1 VDTDRWEQIQELFER
16 ILALPDDQREGAIES
31 ACADD
36 PALRDELR
44 ALIRADSEGS
54 VLDFGLGEVA
64 RDVLERAEPGI
75 RTIGPYRVI
84 RELGRGGM
92 GVVYLAE
99 RDDLRSRVA
108 IKVLR
113 DATLSPLRRARFARE
128 QRTLAQLGHPS
139 IARIF
144 DAGVLDD
151 GTPYFV
157 MEHVDG
163 VSITEFCARHALPVR
178 DRLGLFREACAA
190 VLHAHRRAV
199 IHRDLKPSN
208 ILVTESDAG
217 PAAVRLLD
225 FGIAKQLEEL
235 GAPADQTQTGLIP
248 MTPAYAAPEQLRGEP
263 VGVHTDVYA
272 LGRILYE
279 LLTAKPAYDLGRAS
293 PLEAESLIR
302 AREPPRPSA
311 SARSGARTGAS
322 VPGARDLPR
331 SAWAELDVVC
341 GAAMHPDPERRYGS
355 VEALLRDL
363 DHLDRGEPLEARPDS
378 IRYRTRR
385 FVGRNR
391 QPIAAAAA
399 MSLVLL
405 GIIGFYTARLADQRD
420 RARIEAEKAAQ
431 ISNYLI
437 DLFEA
442 GDPFNPE
449 AGELNVQSLLERGER
464 RAAELASQP
473 ELKAQMLDVLG
484 RLYTRLSEYDR
495 AEKLLRRALMLRRDA
510 DPLEYADTRSHLSSV
525 FVHAGQYDSAEV
537 ALREALAI
545 RERRLPPNH
554 PDLATNLDELGVVLG
569 YRGDHEAAGELYR
582 MALRIRRTIHRQPHE
597 DLGISLSNLAVN
609 LYQQGEYEAAE
620 RYYREA
626 LAVEN
631 VALGPDHPSVATTM
645 ANLGMLYDEVGNS
658 VAADSL
664 LSGALRIRRAR
675 LGDQHFETAMSLS
688 QIGGMLLRRGEHDSA
703 EPYLREA
710 LAARERLH
718 GSEHPGVA
726 TALNGLAQVHGHRRE
741 FDAAEALMRRAIE
754 IYAASLGERHR
765 FTGVALCNLANL
777 QMERGD
783 HLGSDES
790 FRAGLDILAEVH
802 SPGHPE
808 LAHNRSRYGELLV
821 ERQRYE
827 DAEPLLVDAHR
838 TLRDQ
843 LGEDNERTRAAAGR
857 VARLYTAWDRPER
870 AEPFLPAAAPDA
882 D

>member
-1 VDTDRWEQIQELFER
+1 
-16 ILALPDDQREGAIES
+16 
-31 ACADD
+31 
-36 PALRDELR
+36 
-44 ALIRADSEGS
+44 
-54 VLDFGLGEVA
+54 
-64 RDVLERAEPGI
+64 
-75 RTIGPYRVI
+75 
-84 RELGRGGM
+84 
-92 GVVYLAE
+92 
-99 RDDLRSRVA
+99 
-108 IKVLR
+108 
-113 DATLSPLRRARFARE
+113 
-128 QRTLAQLGHPS
+128 
-139 IARIF
+139 
-144 DAGVLDD
+144 
-151 GTPYFV
+151 
-157 MEHVDG
+157 
-163 VSITEFCARHALPVR
+163 
-178 DRLGLFREACAA
+178 
-190 VLHAHRRAV
+190 V

-420 RARIEAEKAAQ
+420 RARIEAEKGGADQQLPHRSLRGRGSVQPGSRRTERAVAAR
-431 ISNYLI
+431 
-437 DLFEA
+437 A
-442 GDPFNPE
+442 
-449 AGELNVQSLLERGER
+449 R
-464 RAAELASQP
+464 RAAARRSSRPSRSSRLRCSTCSGASTP
-473 ELKAQMLDVLG
+473 GSASTIARRSFSVERSYCDA
-484 RLYTRLSEYDR
+484 TRTR
-495 AEKLLRRALMLRRDA
+495 W
-510 DPLEYADTRSHLSSV
+510 EYADTRSHLSSV

-675 LGDQHFETAMSLS
+675 LGDLHFETAMSLS

-718 GSEHPGVA
+718 GCEHPGVA

-827 DAEPLLVDAHR
+827 DAEPLLIDAHR

>member
-1 VDTDRWEQIQELFER
+1 MDGARWEQLQDLFDR
-16 ILALPDDQREGAIES
+16 ILALPEDQREDAIAS
-31 ACADD
+31 ACAAD
-36 PALRDELR
+36 PSLGEEVRALLR
-44 ALIRADSEGS
+44 ADAQGS
-54 VLDFGLGEVA
+54 VLDHALGEVA
-64 RDVLERAEPGI
+64 RDVLERAVPEI
-75 RTIGPYRVI
+75 RTLGPYRVI

-128 QRTLAQLGHPS
+128 QQTLAQLGHPS
-139 IARIF
+139 IARLY

-157 MEHVDG
+157 MEFVDG
-163 VSITEFCARHALPVR
+163 LPITDFCTRNSIGLR
-178 DRLGLFREACAA
+178 DRLGLFRDACEAA
-190 VLHAHRRAV
+190 LHAHRRAV

-208 ILVTESDAG
+208 ILVTEADHG
-217 PAAVRLLD
+217 RPAVRLLD
-225 FGIAKQLEEL
+225 FGIAKQLEDL
-235 GAPADQTQTGLIP
+235 GAPADQTQTGLIA

-279 LLTAKPAYDLGRAS
+279 LLTGRPAYDLGGSS
-293 PLEAESLIR
+293 PPEAEARIR
-302 AREPPRPSA
+302 ERETPRPSA
-311 SARSGARTGAS
+311 SARMSDVGES
-322 VPGARDLPR
+322 PVPGARDLPR
-331 SAWAELDVVC
+331 AAWAELDVIC
-341 GAAMHPDPERRYGS
+341 GAAMHPDPERRYAS

-363 DHLDRGEPLEARPDS
+363 DHLERGEPLEARPDS

-385 FVGRNR
+385 FIDRNR
-391 QPIAAAAA
+391 QPITAAAA
-399 MSLVLL
+399 MTLVLL
-405 GIIGFYTARLADQRD
+405 GTIGFYTARLADQRD
-420 RARIEAEKAAQ
+420 RAQIEADKAAQ

-442 GDPFNPE
+442 GDPFV
-449 AGELNVQSLLERGER
+449 AGSGELNVQALLERGER
-464 RAAELASQP
+464 RAAELSSQP

-495 AEKLLRRALMLRRDA
+495 AERLLRRALALRSGT
-510 DPLEYADTRSHLSSV
+510 DPLDYAETRSHLASV

-554 PDLATNLDELGVVLG
+554 PDMATNLDELGVVAG
-569 YRGDHEAAGELYR
+569 YRGDHAAAGGLYQ
-582 MALRIRRTIHRQPHE
+582 MALRIRRAIHRQPHE
-597 DLGISLSNLAVN
+597 DLGISLSNIAVN

-626 LAVEN
+626 LAVEH

-664 LSGALRIRRAR
+664 LNGALRIRRAR

-688 QIGGMLLRRGEHDSA
+688 QIGGMLLRRGEHDAA

-718 GSEHPGVA
+718 GSDHPGVA
-726 TALNGLAQVHGHRRE
+726 TALNGLAQVHGHRRD
-741 FDAAEALMRRAIE
+741 FDAAVALMRRAID
-754 IYAASLGERHR
+754 IYGASLGERHR
-765 FTGVALCNLANL
+765 FTGVALCNLANM

-783 HLGSDES
+783 LGAADES
-790 FRAGLDILAEVH
+790 FRAGLGVLVEVH
-802 SPGHPE
+802 PPEHPE

-821 ERQRYE
+821 VRGRFK
-827 DAEPLLVDAHR
+827 DAEPLLVEAHR
-838 TLRDQ
+838 TLREQ
-843 LGEDNERTRAAAGR
+843 LGDDNERTRAAAR
-857 VARLYTAWDRPER
+857 RLARLYTDWDRPER
-870 AEPFLPAAAPDA
+870 AAPFLAAADPAAD
-882 D
+882 